1 MLRII
6 PSSDPSLADALQ
18 REFVVPDEVCLAVAD
33 ILTAVRER
41 GDRALAEFTARF
53 DGVELAPEEGFRVS
67 AAEVKAAYRRVEQ
80 EFLDALRHA
89 KERIAA
95 FHRRQLPA
103 SWFETSAEGIVGGQL
118 VRPLDRVGI
127 YVPGGRATYPSSV
140 LMNALPAAVA
150 GVREIAMVTPPARD
164 GSVNPYTLVA
174 AAEAGITEIYK
185 AGGAQAVA
193 ALAFGTESIR
203 RVDKITGPGNIY
215 VTVAKQQVFG
225 LVGIDMLAGPSE
237 VVIVADGDADPAAAA
252 ADLLAQAEHDVLARA
267 VLITPSWELAGAVR
281 EEVARQ
287 LGDHRERRGI
297 LEKALAD
304 GGLIIV
310 TRDLEEAVGL
320 ANRYAPE
327 HLELMVGE
335 PLAWLGRVR
344 HAGAVFLGGY
354 TPVAL
359 GDYAA
364 GPNHVLP
371 TGGTARFTSALGVD
385 AFLKR
390 INVLSCDRDGFG
402 HLAPT
407 VAVLAEVEGLPAH
420 AAAVLVRGARGGKEG
435 RE

>member
-1 MLRII
+1 VLRII
-6 PSSDPSLADALQ
+6 PASDPSLAAVLR
-18 REFVVPDEVCLAVAD
+18 REFTVSDEVRLAVAN
-33 ILTAVRER
+33 ILAAVRER
-41 GDRALAEFTARF
+41 GDRAVAEFTARF
-53 DGVELAPEEGFRVS
+53 DGAELDPEEGFRVDP
-67 AAEVKAAYRRVEQ
+67 AEIKAAYRRVEP
-80 EFLDALRHA
+80 EFLDALRLA

-95 FHRRQLPA
+95 FHRRQLTA
-103 SWFETSAEGIVGGQL
+103 SWFEASAEGIVGGQL

-150 GVREIAMVTPPARD
+150 GVPEIAMVTPPSRD

-174 AAEAGITEIYK
+174 AAEAGVTEIHRV
-185 AGGAQAVA
+185 GGAQAVA
-193 ALAFGTESIR
+193 ALAWGTESIR

-225 LVGIDMLAGPSE
+225 QVGIDMLAGPSE
-237 VVIVADGDADPAAAA
+237 VVIVADGEADPAAVA

-267 VLITPSWELAGAVR
+267 VLITPSWELGGAVR
-281 EEVARQ
+281 DEVARQ
-287 LGDHRERRGI
+287 IEGHPERREI

-304 GGLIIV
+304 GGLIIIA
-310 TRDLEEAVGL
+310 RDLEEAMAL

-327 HLELMVGE
+327 HLELMVAD

-371 TGGTARFTSALGVD
+371 TGGTARFASALGVD

-390 INVLSCDRDGFG
+390 INVLSCDREGFG
-402 HLAPT
+402 RLAPA
-407 VAVLAEVEGLPAH
+407 VALLAEVEGLPAH
-420 AAAVLVRGARGGKEG
+420 AAAVLVRTAKGEKAG

>member
-6 PSSDPSLADALQ
+6 PASDPSLADALR
-18 REFVVPDEVCLAVAD
+18 REFTVSEEVRLAVAN

-53 DGVELAPEEGFRVS
+53 DGVELAPEEGFRVG
-67 AAEVKAAYRRVEQ
+67 AAEIKAAYRRVEP
-80 EFLDALRHA
+80 EFLDALRLA

-95 FHRRQLPA
+95 FHRRQLSA

-118 VRPLDRVGI
+118 IRPLDRVGI

-140 LMNALPAAVA
+140 LMNALPAVVA

-174 AAEAGITEIYK
+174 AAEAGVTEVYRV
-185 AGGAQAVA
+185 GGAQAIA
-193 ALAFGTESIR
+193 ALAYGTESIR

-237 VVIVADGDADPAAAA
+237 VVIVADGDADPAAVA

-267 VLITPSWELAGAVR
+267 VLITPSWELGRAVR
-281 EEVARQ
+281 EEVVRQ
-287 LGDHRERRGI
+287 LEGHRERRVI
-297 LEKALAD
+297 LERALAD
-304 GGLIIV
+304 GGLIII
-310 TRDLEEAVGL
+310 TRDLEEAIGL

-327 HLELMVGE
+327 HLELMVAE

-402 HLAPT
+402 HLAPA
-407 VAVLAEVEGLPAH
+407 VAVLAGVEGLPAH
-420 AAAVLVRGARGGKEG
+420 AAAVLVRGAKGGKEG